1 MRNKTYPANGVVIKG
16 ARPCV
21 PVGRERSR
29 GAREKQVSVV
39 TAGAAMSQRCRQG
52 GSLTLL
58 LLLRLCLQERH
69 GQEVRRNKELREEVT
84 A

>member
-1 MRNKTYPANGVVIKG
+1 MRNKTNPANDVVIKG
-16 ARPCV
+16 ARPC
-21 PVGRERSR
+21 
-29 GAREKQVSVV
+29 AHEKLSVV
-39 TAGAAMSQRCRQG
+39 TAGAAMNQRCRQG
-52 GSLTLL
+52 GSLTL

>member
-1 MRNKTYPANGVVIKG
+1 MRNKTNPANDVVIKG
-16 ARPCV
+16 ARPCAT
-21 PVGRERSR
+21 VGRERNR
-29 GAREKQVSVV
+29 GAHEKLSVV
-39 TAGAAMSQRCRQG
+39 TAGAAMNQRCRQG
-52 GSLTLL
+52 GSLTL